1 MLSVGWKGHSKRLKL
16 ENNGQYLDVPLS
28 ACVGKG
34 DTVKISNG
42 DAWVVCNNGLC
53 QILPV
58 FIARDELYLGD
69 SRIELLVK
77 EITESEEYE
86 AVQSLATYHYRDS
99 KLHGRTARIIARAFH
114 PLYPPIPHCPQ

>member
-1 MLSVGWKGHSKRLKL
+1 
-16 ENNGQYLDVPLS
+16 
-28 ACVGKG
+28 
-34 DTVKISNG
+34 
-42 DAWVVCNNGLC
+42 
-53 QILPV
+53 V
-58 FIARDELYLGD
+58 FIARDELCLGD

-114 PLYPPIPHCPQ
+114 PLYPQVLGYIELATPFYMNKARAKWIHSPNTSRNQFYFITTSIFCSFISWYPYT